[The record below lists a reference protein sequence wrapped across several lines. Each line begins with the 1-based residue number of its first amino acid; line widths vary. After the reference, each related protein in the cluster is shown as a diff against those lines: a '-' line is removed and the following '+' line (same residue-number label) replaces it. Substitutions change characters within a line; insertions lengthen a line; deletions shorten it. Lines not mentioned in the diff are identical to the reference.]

1 MDLVGAPLSRFM
13 GLESMKLA
21 FGNRVSPSESQPKVW
36 GSLPVF
42 PFKARLQFF
51 YPLYQGDWE
60 RSCACFSPGCA
71 LGGMMPLGES
81 SSRSCAS
88 PHFFLLLD
96 QGWQGPALLCSFFVT
111 FTRS

>member
-51 YPLYQGDWE
+51 THYIRETGRGLVHVSVP
-60 RSCACFSPGCA
+60 AV
-71 LGGMMPLGES
+71 PLG
-81 SSRSCAS
+81 A
-88 PHFFLLLD
+88 
-96 QGWQGPALLCSFFVT
+96 
-111 FTRS
+111 